1 MPKNIFEQW
10 IVFAIKSTLE
20 MQYNETIL
28 RPSKILVR
36 VSK

>member
-1 MPKNIFEQW
+1 MSENIFEQR
-10 IVFAIKSTLE
+10 IVFTIKSTLG